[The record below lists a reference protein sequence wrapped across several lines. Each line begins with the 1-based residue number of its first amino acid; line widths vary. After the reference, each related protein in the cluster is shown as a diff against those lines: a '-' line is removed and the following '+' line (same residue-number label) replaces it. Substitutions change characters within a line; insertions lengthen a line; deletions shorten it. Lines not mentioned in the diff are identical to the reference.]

1 MDATEHKDLGA
12 KYEIKGFP
20 TLKLFK
26 AGSIVDYNG
35 GRTAD
40 AIVDYMVKK
49 SGPPVTTLE
58 SVADAE
64 AFLAKHP
71 KAAIAF
77 FDDFEGAVATG
88 YVAYANKFDS
98 LPLAYTKSKD
108 VMVRALC
115 VSVMRGPDPW
125 ALNNLSNS
133 NGPDSYPHTNNHP
146 TPTLTPKTEQ
156 VLGQEGHGAV
166 LHARGDFHH
175 LP

>member
-12 KYEIKGFP
+12 KYEVKGFP

-26 AGSIVDYNG
+26 AGSVMDYNG

-64 AFLAKHP
+64 AFLAKHA

-77 FDDFEGAVATG
+77 VDAAEGEFAKG
-88 YVAYANKFDS
+88 YLAYANKFDS
-98 LPLAYTKSKD
+98 LPLAQTASKD
-108 VMVRALC
+108 VMVRG
-115 VSVMRGPDPW
+115 VSLGRASTVGIGTNRTSHP
-125 ALNNLSNS
+125 SH
-133 NGPDSYPHTNNHP
+133 HTHNTTQH
-146 TPTLTPKTEQ
+146 TTEQ

-166 LHARGDFHH
+166 LHPRGH
-175 LP
+175 LHQRP